1 MEGVKAIREGRDV
14 FVINLRRS
22 MLVQVL
28 GIDWILIDD
37 KNRKIF

>member
-14 FVINLRRS
+14 FVINLRHS

-28 GIDWILIDD
+28 GIDWISIDD
-37 KNRKIF
+37 KNRNIF